1 MDLDSY
7 DQPNILF
14 LCGCFICD
22 CSSIE
27 DLFDEQLVYQSLT
40 ENELYE
46 VDDNSF
52 DIIPK
57 QFISVELWVKKT
69 NLKCWSCDCTFHNS
83 PVFIPSS
90 IERTDNDDQHVWSM
104 GTLGN
109 FCTWNCAS
117 QYINLHFTH
126 SDKWEKH
133 ELLKL
138 LYKIFNNTIIDEII
152 QSPPKTIMKQY
163 GGKLTQREYQEN
175 MITLNKNYKISIQHN
190 NIGYVSK

>member
-1 MDLDSY
+1 MNLDPC
-7 DQPNILF
+7 DQPIVLF
-14 LCGCFICD
+14 LDGCFICD

-40 ENELYE
+40 DNELYE
-46 VDDNSF
+46 VSDNSF
-52 DIIPK
+52 DTIPK

-90 IERTDNDDQHVWSM
+90 IERSDNDNQITGSM

-109 FCTWNCAS
+109 FCSWNCAS
-117 QYINLHFTH
+117 QYINMNFTC

-152 QSPPKTIMKQY
+152 QSPPKTAMKQY
-163 GGKLTQREYQEN
+163 GGKLTQYEYQEN
-175 MITLNKNYKISIQHN
+175 MMKLNKNYKISIQHN
-190 NIGYVSK
+190 NIKHISK